1 MQYIGMLDFFKK
13 RSQPLSVP
21 EFLEHS
27 SYDELIEIDLNTDRY
42 RFIYNV
48 ADKYFS
54 PITEGAFSEIYKY
67 AVDHIIHPDEVVT
80 YAETMDPDT
89 LLKRMAG
96 SEPKDTFE
104 FQFRAMGLEGNWR
117 WMDSIMISGPLY
129 GLPEGVILN
138 YIYDIQNIK
147 DREAGRTLVA
157 REGSNVL
164 LDPLT
169 GLKRERD
176 FYHTVNRML
185 KEHPEKK
192 WMMLVFDIEQ
202 FKLFNEWYGRE
213 VGDMVLSRIGLGLR
227 KDAAGVNGVAGYF
240 GNDDFS
246 LFVPAGSISP
256 DDLYERVRR
265 AISRYGVSVGFLP
278 AIGVCC
284 SEEKEDAVRMH
295 DKAGLAMR
303 NAKKDFKQRIR
314 YFDASMYTTIAS
326 DYKILSDF
334 QYALKKSEI
343 TFYLQPQCQA
353 ATAKIVG
360 AEALA
365 RWIRRDG
372 TMVSPALFVPVL
384 EKYGFIPDLDK
395 FIWEEVCKWIRH
407 CQVKGLPLIPV
418 SVNVSAVDI
427 FTFDVPVFVRSLVEK
442 YHLPKNALKI
452 EMTESAVGEDS
463 EKVREV
469 VQVLRRDGFK
479 VLMDDF
485 GSGYSSLNMLHDL
498 NIDII
503 KMDAHFLKLEE
514 ENVERGIHILESIV
528 YMAKSMRLPVIVEGV
543 ESQGQKEYLQ
553 NLGCQYMQGY
563 FLYKPLQVTD
573 FEELISNPCN
583 VDETGIVFT
592 SNEEFRVREFLNDAV
607 YSDAM
612 LNNILG
618 PAAMYSWHEDNVDI
632 IRFNHKFQEA
642 VNVPD
647 FSERLGSIQRF
658 MPPVDRK
665 LLINTLEKA
674 RLDKMNGASAVMSF
688 LRTDG
693 SYSRFWI
700 HFYYLDEADG
710 RMRFYGSARD
720 VTELMN
726 LNKRMGLLSR
736 YLSECVIFLVQN
748 HGLFLYQVAAQG
760 LEQEMQISREQL
772 EKELNS
778 GRFFRRIACKDRKKI
793 IRLGADSIKKKIP
806 FTSAFTLVMQDGR
819 QKSFFLKSDIVD
831 DETGDVKCI
840 LSIRDE

>member
-1 MQYIGMLDFFKK
+1 MQHKGMLDFFKK

-27 SYDELIEIDLNTDRY
+27 SYDELIEINLNTDRY

-54 PITEGAFSEIYKY
+54 PITEGTFSEFYKY
-67 AVDHIIHPDEVVT
+67 AVDHMVHPDEVVMF
-80 YAETMDPDT
+80 AETMNPDT
-89 LLKRMAG
+89 LLQRMAA
-96 SEPKDTFE
+96 SEPKDTCE
-104 FQFRAMGLEGNWR
+104 LQFRGMGLEGNWC
-117 WMDSIMISGPLY
+117 WMDSVLIGGPLY
-129 GLPEGVILN
+129 GLPEGIILN
-138 YIYDIQNIK
+138 YVYDIQNIK

-157 REGSNVL
+157 REGSTVL
-164 LDPLT
+164 LDSLT

-176 FYHTVNRML
+176 FFHTASRML

-192 WMMLVFDIEQ
+192 WMMLAFDIEQ

-213 VGDMVLSRIGLGLR
+213 AGDMVLSRIGLGLR
-227 KDAAGVNGVAGYF
+227 KDADNANGVAGYF

-246 LFVPAGSISP
+246 LFVPAGSVRP
-256 DDLYERVRR
+256 EELYENIRR
-265 AISRYGVSVGFLP
+265 AIARYGVSVGFLP

-284 SEEKEDAVRMH
+284 SEDKDDAVRLR
-295 DKAGLAMR
+295 DKAGIAMR

-326 DYKILSDF
+326 DYRILSDF
-334 QYALKKSEI
+334 QNALKKSEI
-343 TFYLQPQCQA
+343 TFYLQPQCRS

-365 RWIRRDG
+365 RWIKQDG
-372 TMVSPALFVPVL
+372 TMVSPAVFVPVL

-395 FIWEEVCKWIRH
+395 FIWEEVCKWIQR
-407 CQVKGLPLIPV
+407 CQARGLPLIPV

-427 FTFDVPVFVRSLVEK
+427 FTFDVPAFVSSLVEK

-452 EMTESAVGEDS
+452 EITESAVGEDS

-469 VQVLRRDGFK
+469 VQTLRKNGFTL
-479 VLMDDF
+479 LMDDF

-498 NIDII
+498 NIDIL

-528 YMAKSMRLPVIVEGV
+528 YMAKSMRLPIIVEGV

-553 NLGCQYMQGY
+553 NLGCQYVQGFY
-563 FLYKPLQVTD
+563 FYRPLRVSD
-573 FEELISNPCN
+573 FEELISNPYN
-583 VDETGIVFT
+583 LDEMGIVFV

-618 PAAMYSWHEDNVDI
+618 PAAMYSWYEDNVDI

-642 VNVPD
+642 VDVPD
-647 FSERLGSIQRF
+647 FSDRLERIQRF
-658 MPPVDRK
+658 MPPIDRK

-688 LRTDG
+688 GRVDG

-700 HFYYLDEADG
+700 HFYYLDEAEG

-720 VTELMN
+720 VTELTN
-726 LNKRMGLLSR
+726 LNKHMDLLSR
-736 YLSECVIFLVQN
+736 FLSECVIFLVQN
-748 HGLFLYQVAAQG
+748 HGLLSYQVAAQG
-760 LEQEMQISREQL
+760 LEKEMQISREQL

-778 GRFFRRIACKDRKKI
+778 GWFFRRIVRKDRTKI
-793 IRLGADSIKKKIP
+793 IRLGAEAIRNKEN
-806 FTSAFTLVMQDGR
+806 FTASFNMIMKDGQ
-819 QKSFFLKSDIVD
+819 QKSFFLKSDFVD

-840 LSIRDE
+840 FSICRE